1 MLLGIKKIGPI
12 SAGSIRSRNWTR
24 QELLLGPF
32 AVFQGSTI
40 PFASMQ
46 IYTATHAR
54 LFPRIL
60 FLEST
65 CVSFCQEAAKGV
77 PMAMP
82 KRMAFTKYVV
92 SRYKVVSSI
101 AFNPFSYDF
110 LLSPRVENV
119 EKILNSSLHKENN
132 L

>member
-1 MLLGIKKIGPI
+1 
-12 SAGSIRSRNWTR
+12 
-24 QELLLGPF
+24 
-32 AVFQGSTI
+32 
-40 PFASMQ
+40 
-46 IYTATHAR
+46 
-54 LFPRIL
+54 
-60 FLEST
+60 
-65 CVSFCQEAAKGV
+65 
-77 PMAMP
+77 MAMP

-132 L
+132 LWLYIRNKPIDSNRINRKGQ